1 MIEKGLRLYRKYEEL
16 VNYVIV
22 GALTTAVSLITKWI
36 LLFTIFDPKNADQLQ
51 ISVIISW
58 ICAVLF
64 AYITNRK
71 IVFKSTNKSIL
82 KEMTKFF
89 GSRITTLLLEMVIMW
104 FFVTFLNLNTKTWV
118 VIWTLVCQVLIMIF
132 NYLLSKL
139 FVFKKSENKKKT
151 RKI

>member
-104 FFVTFLNLNTKTWV
+104 FFVTFLNLSTKTWV

>member
-22 GALTTAVSLITKWI
+22 GAMTTAVSLITKWI